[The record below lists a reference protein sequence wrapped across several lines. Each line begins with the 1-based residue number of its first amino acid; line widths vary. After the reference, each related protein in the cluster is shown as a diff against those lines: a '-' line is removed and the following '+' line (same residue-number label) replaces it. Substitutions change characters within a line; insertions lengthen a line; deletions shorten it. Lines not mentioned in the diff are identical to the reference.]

1 MANDAA
7 APKKGF
13 AKLGQFLKEV
23 RLEMKKIT
31 WPTHN
36 STFKKFMLVLVVVVV
51 CAAVLFGFDRLLLL
65 LAGVIAG
72 S

>member
-13 AKLGQFLKEV
+13 AKIGQFLKEV

-31 WPTHN
+31 WPTHKN
-36 STFKKFMLVLVVVVV
+36 AFKSFMLVIATVVF
-51 CAAVLFGFDRLLLL
+51 CAAVLYGFDRLLLL

>member
-31 WPTHN
+31 WPTHKA
-36 STFKKFMLVLVVVVV
+36 TFKSFLLVVVVVVV

>member
-31 WPTHN
+31 WPTHRE
-36 STFKKFMLVLVVVVV
+36 SFKKFMLVIVTVVV
-51 CAAVLFGFDRLLLL
+51 CAAVLYGFDRLLLL

>member
-31 WPTHN
+31 WPTHKE
-36 STFKKFMLVLVVVVV
+36 SFKKFMLVLVVVVV